1 MPDDAMRF
9 SPQSFKAVAD
19 AFERVAGIRY
29 PVDKRGTVAMRLMRL
44 AKDYG
49 AGSLDEYVTSVFGDG
64 GADREELTRIVDRL
78 TTNETYFFREPP
90 HFEFLSQ
97 SLEWHDRKRPFRV
110 WSAASSSGEEA
121 YSAAMVLADRLGID
135 GNWEIIGTDLST
147 AMVAAARTGLYAMDR
162 IKGIDPERLR
172 RYCRKGSGP
181 YAGKMLVTRE
191 LRERVHFEVA
201 NLMQP
206 LDPELELGRFN
217 VIFLRNVLIY
227 FDEIGRRAVVERVSR
242 QLAEGGFLF
251 TGHAES
257 LTGITWDLAAV
268 QPAVYER
275 SG

>member
-1 MPDDAMRF
+1 MPDDAMKF
-9 SPQSFKAVAD
+9 SAQSFKAVAEQ
-19 AFERVAGIRY
+19 FERVAGIRY
-29 PVDKRGTVAMRLMRL
+29 SSDKRGTVAMRLMRL
-44 AKDYG
+44 AKEYG
-49 AGSLDEYVTSVFGDG
+49 AASLDEYVASVFEDG
-64 GADREELTRIVDRL
+64 TADRAELTRIVDRL

-90 HFEFLSQ
+90 HFDFLAQ
-97 SLEWHDRKRPFRV
+97 SLQWHDKRHKFRI

-121 YSAAMVLADRLGID
+121 YSAAMVLADHLGMD

-147 AMVAAARTGLYAMDR
+147 AMVAAARNGLYSMER
-162 IKGIDPERLR
+162 IKGIDRERLH

-181 YAGKMLVTRE
+181 YAGQMLVVRE
-191 LRERVHFEVA
+191 LRAHVRFEVA

-206 LDPELELGRFN
+206 LDPELELGRFD

-227 FDEIGRRAVVERVSR
+227 FDELGRRAVVERVTR

-257 LTGITWDLAAV
+257 LTGVTWDLAAV